1 MKPILSLLIVTSLLA
16 SMQFASAQVADSQ
29 SERDATLSEARY
41 LKSIFKTDEA
51 IEKLSAFVTPDSFD
65 EDLLSELADCH
76 FQNGDYESAAGTF
89 FLLTSKFPQNILY
102 KVKYM
107 QTLYR
112 MKAFAQSA
120 EVGRAVLQ
128 TDTIPAIAAL
138 VGDSFN
144 QADMLDSALTYYRL
158 TLSLKPLNESVVS
171 KAARILISRRDYD
184 SAIRLTDEYLA
195 LDSDNFTIA
204 PIKGLAHY
212 SKNEYVPAI
221 EVFERQEKLGNDS
234 YPVHYYLGQ
243 CYWHTEVMYR
253 AQEELLAA
261 WQIDSSDVNLA
272 YSIAAVYADSNRSF
286 EKEVKPWLDKA
297 MNMLQPDPAMMSR
310 LHQQYGLGEFRN
322 NDWERAIGHYK
333 EAYRYN
339 KNFISALS
347 TIAYCYEQKKDYKSA
362 LEWYEKYLKV
372 AKPGTRGHDFA
383 TQSVKYLKG
392 ELFMEEK

>member
-76 FQNGDYESAAGTF
+76 FQNGDYESAAGTY

-171 KAARILISRRDYD
+171 KAARILLSRRDYD
-184 SAIRLTDEYLA
+184 GAIRLTDEYLT
-195 LDSDNFTIA
+195 LDPDNMTVA

-221 EVFERQEKLGNDS
+221 DVFERQEKLGNDS

-253 AQEELLAA
+253 AQE
-261 WQIDSSDVNLA
+261 
-272 YSIAAVYADSNRSF
+272 
-286 EKEVKPWLDKA
+286 
-297 MNMLQPDPAMMSR
+297 
-310 LHQQYGLGEFRN
+310 
-322 NDWERAIGHYK
+322 
-333 EAYRYN
+333 
-339 KNFISALS
+339 
-347 TIAYCYEQKKDYKSA
+347 
-362 LEWYEKYLKV
+362 
-372 AKPGTRGHDFA
+372 
-383 TQSVKYLKG
+383 
-392 ELFMEEK
+392 

>member
-310 LHQQYGLGEFRN
+310 LHQQYGLGEFRY

-372 AKPGTRGHDFA
+372 AKPGSRGYNFA

>member
-76 FQNGDYESAAGTF
+76 FQNGDYESAAGTY

>member
-1 MKPILSLLIVTSLLA
+1 MIVTSLLA
-16 SMQFASAQVADSQ
+16 SMQFASAQVADPQ

-65 EDLLSELADCH
+65 EEILSELADCH
-76 FQNGDYESAAGTF
+76 FQNGDYESAAGTY
-89 FLLTSKFPQNILY
+89 FLLTSKFPRNILY
-102 KVKYM
+102 KVKQM
-107 QTLYR
+107 QTFYR

-120 EVGRAVLQ
+120 EAGKAVLQ
-128 TDTIPAIAAL
+128 LDTIPAIAAL

-144 QADMLDSALTYYRL
+144 QADMPDSALTYYRL

-171 KAARILISRRDYD
+171 KAARILLSRRDYD
-184 SAIRLTDEYLA
+184 GAIKVADEYLT
-195 LDSDNFTIA
+195 LDPDNMTVA

-221 EVFERQEKLGNDS
+221 DVFERQEKLGNDS

-297 MNMLQPDPAMMSR
+297 MDMLQPDPAMMSR

-372 AKPGTRGHDFA
+372 VKPGSRGYNFA

-392 ELFMEEK
+392 ELFMDEK